1 MKLRIGRGGARQ
13 AAAIPEMLVLA
24 MALCVAGPLAL
35 FGLAPLPAAAETVR
49 PKPAEIDRNGVIIL
63 IRTTLIALDQAN
75 KTGNYTVLRD
85 LGAPAFQAN
94 TAAALAE
101 IFAALRR
108 EKLDLSGVA
117 VIDPQ
122 LSVLPEIEPNGLM
135 HMRGFFP
142 SAPTQINFDL
152 TYAPVGGQWRL
163 LGLSVGLGQ
172 AGPVAPTPPQARA
185 PLPAH
190 KPGPSSGKAE
200 GAQGKRSN

>member
-1 MKLRIGRGGARQ
+1 MGRDGVRRA
-13 AAAIPEMLVLA
+13 PSMLVLA
-24 MALCVAGPLAL
+24 MLVPAALSVAGPLV
-35 FGLAPLPAAAETVR
+35 LAPSPAAAQTAQ

-101 IFAALRR
+101 IFAPLRR
-108 EKLDLSGVA
+108 DRLDLSGVA

-122 LSVLPEIEPNGLM
+122 LSLLPQIEQNGLM

-163 LGLSVGLGQ
+163 FGLSVGLGQ
-172 AGPVAPTPPQARA
+172 AGPVAPAPPPAPA

-190 KPGPSSGKAE
+190 KPGPSNGKAD
-200 GAQGKRSN
+200 GAKRLN